1 MTSTPDLTLH
11 SQYGN
16 AWESSKLISK
26 DGWIL
31 DPQNRVVILHGINLS
46 GGTKMPFYQS
56 SADTSTTP
64 NDSHAEAANSTKGAP
79 SSPTSKRKAATKSN
93 DTNVGAV
100 PGVVYS
106 YTEEHFYN
114 HRDVSFVNRPFSLQ
128 DAELHFERLA
138 RWGCQCL
145 RVLVPWEA
153 LEHSGPGIYDEDY
166 IDYLIKLLKIA
177 AKYGLKCFLDPH
189 VDCWSRFT
197 GGSGMPGWTLELAGL
212 DITKFNQTGAAIVQN
227 TSKDKDNYPKMIWAT
242 NSIKTAAA
250 TMYTL
255 FFAGQIF
262 APNVMVPLS
271 TTVLSH
277 LREIN
282 STVVS
287 DEAYRRGVPGGV
299 KAPSPVQ
306 NLIPIPRTDSEFVK
320 RGHVNIQHFL
330 QGHFMEAFAHL
341 THRIR
346 EDDIK
351 SNKKG
356 RPGLI
361 DGGTVMGLDSLN
373 EPSPGYLNHPD
384 MNKLLD
390 LEDLQIGTCPTPFQ
404 GLQLA
409 QGETVKC
416 EVWETGG
423 LGPMSKGSIIV
434 NQEKINLWRRPYWK
448 TQKHDHKQHPTEA
461 PTTSSPSGTS
471 PFDIVSHLKISV
483 ARKVQ
488 PENNSDSIGIEESYL
503 SKFGWPEPTGYSDQ
517 CIWAE
522 NGVWD
527 PKTGKLLKP
536 NYFQN
541 IPTTGYI
548 PPEFHPGK
556 LVEWKQD
563 FWLPFVNTFSLRLR
577 QQDVGLTIFVEPPI
591 NEAPPVFRLDK
602 VLINGA
608 EDRIKHIFRS
618 IARWRPLKSLSNQQ
632 DDTTASQDQSPVS
645 RIRDSNDS
653 NDNNDNN
660 NDGSN
665 TNDKGN
671 ALDNTTDPFDSSCP
685 HVIFDPIGDVADNV
699 VVAPH
704 FYDGYTNVTRDFVPF
719 TLDYLGYKR
728 GLYWSVLGALKF
740 GWSGVGNAWTEQ
752 VKGISSDIRTAMGND
767 HGILMGE
774 TGLPMDMHNKISY
787 KKRYGTPKQSF
798 AMKLMLDAMD
808 ANMLSFT
815 LWNYCADN
823 SNQWGDRWNGEDF
836 SVWCEPENTFL
847 DSDLKVTANQLAI
860 NGNGHDGNNTFDQ
873 LTTASRPKL
882 TLTEIAAEM
891 GTGKEVAGCEEGCFW
906 WLCLPGT
913 NVWTSRTAP
922 KRLVVIAVDPVSPS
936 TSGDNLVGSD
946 TNLVASGSYKK
957 PNNLVTLSTW
967 QDLLPLSLQIERSRP
982 EFYGGL
988 RVSETFVRAY
998 PLAIWGEPIVYRFDP
1013 GKPVSDKELVSK
1025 HLGRK
1030 KTNDVP
1036 SWENSFY
1043 MFFTLSCDRQSKRDI
1058 DHSEEN
1064 RGQENSCTFDNSD
1077 KEEEQPPPS
1086 TDVFLPRFHFSLD
1099 SPVGVDQFE
1108 SVDFIQE
1115 LQQHGHA
1122 STEKSI
1128 SSTDKGRWHRLDIQI
1143 SDGHFS
1149 IQPNRQMLQY
1159 WVSSH
1164 ATIDPHRDLKS
1175 KTEFFERVESHI
1187 QKLFSLG
1194 WDGVEG
1200 ITTTAEQEWIK
1211 KLWKEM
1217 KRGEAEAEHS
1227 ASASAFSCLWPFSS
1241 KRPSSEEVEEHRNL
1255 KLKELQKRWRDRVG
1269 VPDNNRVVYC
1279 STCGQ
1284 LEVMHL
1290 HGLSAK
1296 LQMWSGF
1303 RGK

>member
-1 MTSTPDLTLH
+1 MTSAPDLTLH

-16 AWESSKLISK
+16 AWESTKLISK

-56 SADTSTTP
+56 PTDASMTPST
-64 NDSHAEAANSTKGAP
+64 
-79 SSPTSKRKAATKSN
+79 PTSKEKAATESN
-93 DTNVGAV
+93 EANVGAV
-100 PGVVYS
+100 PGVIYS
-106 YTEEHFYN
+106 YDEEHFYN
-114 HRDVSFVNRPFSLQ
+114 HRDVSFVNRPFPLQ

-153 LEHSGPGIYDEDY
+153 LEHSGPIGNRALLIILTIAYVYNRGIYDEDY

-177 AKYGLKCFLDPH
+177 AK
-189 VDCWSRFT
+189 
-197 GGSGMPGWTLELAGL
+197 PGWTLELAGL
-212 DITKFNQTGAAIVQN
+212 EITKFNQTGAAVVQN

-255 FFAGQIF
+255 FFAGQVF
-262 APNVMVPLS
+262 APNIMVPLS
-271 TTVLSH
+271 TTVLSY

-287 DEAYRRGVPGGV
+287 DEAYRRGVPGGI

-306 NLIPIPRTDSEFVK
+306 NLIPIPRTDPEFVK

-351 SNKKG
+351 SNKEG
-356 RPGLI
+356 HPGLI
-361 DGGTVMGLDSLN
+361 DGGTVMGFDSLN

-423 LGPMSKGSIIV
+423 LGPMSKGHIVV
-434 NQEKINLWRRPYWK
+434 NQEKTNLWKRPYWN
-448 TQKHDHKQHPTEA
+448 TQRHDHKQHSTEA
-461 PTTSSPSGTS
+461 PTTPSPSGAS
-471 PFDIVSHLKISV
+471 PSDIVARLKISV
-483 ARKVQ
+483 ARKGR
-488 PENNSDSIGIEESYL
+488 PESNLDSIEESYF
-503 SKFGWPEPTGYSDQ
+503 SKHGWPEPIGYSNQ
-517 CIWAE
+517 CLWAE

-541 IPTTGYI
+541 IPTTSYI

-602 VLINGA
+602 VLISGA
-608 EDRIKHIFRS
+608 GDRIKHIFQTIS
-618 IARWRPLKSLSNQQ
+618 RWRPLKSLSDQQ
-632 DDTTASQDQSPVS
+632 NATTASHNQSPVS
-645 RIRDSNDS
+645 RIRDNSDGNDS
-653 NDNNDNN
+653 S
-660 NDGSN
+660 GSN
-665 TNDKGN
+665 TNDNEN
-671 ALDNTTDPFDSSCP
+671 ALENAADPFGGTCR
-685 HVIFDPIGDVADNV
+685 HAIFDPVGDVQDNV

-719 TLDYLGYKR
+719 TLDYLGYKN

-740 GWSGVGNAWTEQ
+740 GWNGVGNSWTNQ
-752 VKGISSDIRTAMGND
+752 VKEISSDIQTAMGKS
-767 HGILMGE
+767 HGIMMGE
-774 TGLPMDMHNKISY
+774 TGIPMDMHNKISY
-787 KKRYGTPKQSF
+787 KKRYGSPKQSF

-815 LWNYCADN
+815 LWNYCVDN

-836 SVWCEPENTFL
+836 SVWCDPENTFL
-847 DSDLKVTANQLAI
+847 GPEFKATTNQLAS
-860 NGNGHDGNNTFDQ
+860 NENGHDDNSTPDQ
-873 LTTASRPKL
+873 LAITNRPKL

-891 GTGKEVAGCEEGCFW
+891 GTGKEVAGCEEGCIW
-906 WLCLPGT
+906 WLCLPKT
-913 NVWTSRTAP
+913 NVWTDRTAP
-922 KRLVVIAVDPVSPS
+922 KRLVVFAVDPVSPS

-946 TNLVASGSYKK
+946 TNLVTSGPLKK
-957 PNNLVTLSTW
+957 PNTLATLSTW
-967 QDLLPLSLQIERSRP
+967 QDLLPFSLQIERSRL

-988 RVSETFVRAY
+988 RISETFIRAY
-998 PLAIWGEPIVYRFDP
+998 PLAIWGEPIIYRFDP
-1013 GKPVSDKELVSK
+1013 GKPISSKELVSK

-1036 SWENSFY
+1036 SWENSFF

-1058 DHSEEN
+1058 DHSKEN
-1064 RGQENSCTFDNSD
+1064 SGQENSCNLDNSD
-1077 KEEEQPPPS
+1077 KEEQPPS

-1115 LQQHGHA
+1115 LRHGHA
-1122 STEKSI
+1122 STEQSI

-1149 IQPNRQMLQY
+1149 IQPSRQMLQH

-1164 ATIDPHRDLKS
+1164 AAIDPHRDLDS
-1175 KTEFFERVESHI
+1175 KTEFFERVESRI

-1194 WDGVEG
+1194 WDGIEG
-1200 ITTTAEQEWIK
+1200 ITTTAEQKWIK

-1217 KRGEAEAEHS
+1217 KRGEAEAELFTLT
-1227 ASASAFSCLWPFSS
+1227 SAFSCLWPFSS
-1241 KRPSSEEVEEHRNL
+1241 KRPSSAETEEHRNL

-1269 VPDNNRVVYC
+1269 IPDNGVAYC